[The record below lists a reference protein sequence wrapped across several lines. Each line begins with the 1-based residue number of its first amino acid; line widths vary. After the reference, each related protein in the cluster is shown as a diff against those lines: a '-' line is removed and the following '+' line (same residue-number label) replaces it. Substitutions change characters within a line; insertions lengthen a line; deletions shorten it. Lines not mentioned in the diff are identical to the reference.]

1 MSFQNKKFIKKPSTS
16 KTPVATATISNN
28 MATVKFNRA
37 ANPLEP
43 EFTFFIPRNAFCGD
57 LHNDGADKPLHDLC
71 KLKPSDVWKQT
82 NYLFDNLAAI
92 EAMEKKMK
100 VGTLVTSATACH
112 IEPDGTLIISTGT
125 GKSSFAVH
133 LCNKVEHT
141 TIAETA
147 RKAVV
152 FCWMDGTTLT
162 VGGKYSKGKGEKQN
176 G

>member
-1 MSFQNKKFIKKPSTS
+1 MSFPNKKYTKKPSVP
-16 KTPVATATISNN
+16 KEPVATANISNN

-57 LHNDGADKPLHDLC
+57 LHNDGTDKPLHSLY

-82 NYLFDNLAAI
+82 NYLFDNLTAI
-92 EAMEKKMK
+92 EAMEKKLK
-100 VGTLVTSATACH
+100 VGTLAASATACH
-112 IEPDGTLIISTGT
+112 IEPDGVLTISTGA
-125 GKSSFAVH
+125 GKSVFAAH
-133 LCNKVEHT
+133 LCTKVEHT

-152 FCWMDGTTLT
+152 FYWMDGTTLT
-162 VGGKYSKGKGEKQN
+162 VSGKYGKGKGEKQN